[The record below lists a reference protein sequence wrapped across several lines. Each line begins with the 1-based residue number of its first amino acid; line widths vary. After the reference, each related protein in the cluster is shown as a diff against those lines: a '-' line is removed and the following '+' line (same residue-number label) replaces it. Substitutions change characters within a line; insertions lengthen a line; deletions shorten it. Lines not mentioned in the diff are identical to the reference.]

1 MKFSHID
8 HIVLLV
14 SDLERSKNFYGSFLG
29 TPSEETL
36 DSFTYKIGETKIFF
50 GEPQNKNSHFDK
62 ENIGLNHLAFRVSDS
77 EELKAWANKLDNRG
91 ILHSGLEIDKY
102 GGKEFIWFD
111 DPDGIRLEFYLR

>member
-14 SDLERSKNFYGSFLG
+14 SDLERSRNFYSAFLG
-29 TPSEETL
+29 SPSEETL
-36 DSFTYKIGETKIFF
+36 ESFAYKIGETKVFF
-50 GEPQNKNSHFDK
+50 AEPQNRDSGFDK
-62 ENIGLNHLAFRVSDS
+62 ENIGLNHIAFHVGSLDD
-77 EELKAWANKLDNRG
+77 LKKWEKKLDGAG
-91 ILHSGLEIDKY
+91 IRHSGIEIDKY